1 MRKTAIV
8 LLLCLINIQ
17 SFSQIKLVDKFF
29 SPDTGK
35 RNSFLPLP
43 LIAYNQE
50 AGFQFGGVGIFS
62 FYIDKKDPI
71 IRPSQLYIVAFA
83 STKGQS
89 QFSIKTDLWSKANKW
104 HHVYEARYNN
114 VPFNFYGI
122 GSETSK
128 IDEDKIIQKRFRLN
142 AEVERRVA
150 PSYYPGIGIEFE
162 SLSFSDKELGGIYQT
177 GDLNSREGGKY
188 LMFKVTQLLDKRN
201 TNIYTTKGMYARAR
215 FGYAPDIF
223 GGLNF
228 NGIFTSFDG
237 RYFTS
242 PSKKTVIATQL
253 FYESVGSNRDI
264 PFYMLRQMGNDQVM
278 RGYYQGR
285 YRDKNYLALQA
296 EIRYRFIDRLGI
308 VAFAGTG
315 SVYKKDQF
323 SADRFKPN
331 YGIGGRFFFDL
342 DKSFALRIDYGIGEK
357 PPGEKRI
364 SGFYVSLGESF

>member
-1 MRKTAIV
+1 MKKTYFAFI
-8 LLLCLINIQ
+8 LCLFSIP
-17 SFSQIKLVDKFF
+17 SFSQIKLIDKFF

-50 AGFQFGGVGIFS
+50 AGFEFGGAGLYS
-62 FYIDKKDPI
+62 FYIDKNDPI
-71 IRPSQLYIVAFA
+71 IRPSQIYAIAYT

-89 QFSIKTDLWSKANKW
+89 QVSLKTDIWSRANKW
-104 HHVYEARYNN
+104 HHIYEVRYYN

-122 GSETSK
+122 GNETLK
-128 IDEDKIIQKRFRLN
+128 ANEDKIIQKRFRLN
-142 AEVERRVA
+142 AEIERQVA
-150 PSYYPGIGIEFE
+150 PSYYPGVGIEFE
-162 SLSFSDKELGGIYQT
+162 SLNFSDKELGGIYET
-177 GDLNSREGGKY
+177 DDLNSREGGKY
-188 LMFKVTQLLDKRN
+188 LMFKITQLLDKRN
-201 TNIYTTKGMYARAR
+201 SNIYTTKGFYGRAR
-215 FGYAPDIF
+215 LGYAPDIF
-223 GGLNF
+223 GGNNF
-228 NGIFTSFDG
+228 KGYFTTFDG
-237 RYFTS
+237 RYFIS
-242 PSKKTVIATQL
+242 PLKKTVLATQV
-253 FYESVGSNRDI
+253 FYESIGSNEDI

-342 DKSFALRIDYGIGEK
+342 DKNLALRLDYGFGEK

-364 SGFYVSLGESF
+364 SGFYISLGESF